1 MTPLARVSVKP
12 CAIAAIAVGIAVALQ
27 RRSMARSPRGLVGH
41 HCDRRKGGLVA
52 DHALAIDVGTQSV
65 RAILFDPAGNL
76 VAMGRVPIEAYVSPQ
91 PGWAEQDPEVWWS
104 AIGEACR
111 RLWASSDA
119 LAAGGARPD
128 PSSVAGVALTTQRV
142 TLIVSD
148 EQGTPLRPAI
158 VWLDQRRTE
167 GLEPIGGPWGLVFR
181 LTGVRDT
188 VARFQADA
196 EANWLE
202 RNEPAVWKRIR
213 RYGVLSSWLTARLTG
228 EWVDSTASQVGYL
241 PFDFKRGDW
250 VGRLDWKWRVA
261 PFERSWLPR
270 LVPATG
276 RLGQLTADAAA
287 HLGVAAGTPVIA
299 AAGDKQCEALGA
311 GAVQP
316 EVAALSFG
324 TTATIG
330 TTHRRYV
337 EAIPLVP
344 PYPAAI
350 PGAWLVELQ
359 VMRGFWMV
367 EWFKREFGASEVARA
382 AGLDIPPEALF
393 EELLATSSPG
403 AMGLVLQPYW
413 MPGVRY
419 PGPEAKGALLG
430 FGDIHGRAH
439 VYRAILEGLAY
450 ALRDGAERSTRRS
463 KVPLREL
470 RISGGGSQSRAAVQL
485 FADVFGLPASRP
497 HTHEA
502 AGLGAAIDVMLGL
515 GIHADPVDA
524 VAAMVRVTD
533 RFEPDPA
540 ANRTYE
546 DLYRSVYLPMYDRL
560 RPLYREIRRIT
571 GYPPN

>member
-1 MTPLARVSVKP
+1 MVAG
-12 CAIAAIAVGIAVALQ
+12 AADL
-27 RRSMARSPRGLVGH
+27 
-41 HCDRRKGGLVA
+41 
-52 DHALAIDVGTQSV
+52 ALAIDVGTQSV
-65 RAILFDPAGNL
+65 RAILFDPEGNL
-76 VAMGRVPIEAYVSPQ
+76 VAMGRVPIEPYVAPK

-104 AIGEACR
+104 AIGDACR
-111 RLWASSDA
+111 KLWA
-119 LAAGGARPD
+119 AAGSLEAGSVGPD
-128 PSSVAGVALTTQRV
+128 RVAGVAVTTQRV

-148 EQGTPLRPAI
+148 EDGTPLRPAI

-167 GLEPIGGPWGLVFR
+167 GLKPLGGLWGAAFR

-196 EANWLE
+196 EANWIE
-202 RNEPAVWKRIR
+202 RNEPAVWKRVR

-241 PFDFKRGDW
+241 PFDFKKRRW
-250 VGRLDWKWRVA
+250 ASAFDWKWQIA

-270 LVPATG
+270 LVAPTG
-276 RLGQLTADAAA
+276 KLGELTPEAAA
-287 HLGVAAGTPVIA
+287 DLGVAAGTPLIA

-311 GAVQP
+311 GAVTP
-316 EVAALSFG
+316 DVAALSFG

-330 TTHRRYV
+330 TTHRKYV

-367 EWFKREFGASEVARA
+367 EWFKREFGAAEVTRA
-382 AGLDIPPEALF
+382 GALDIPPEALF
-393 EELLATSSPG
+393 EELLTASPPG
-403 AMGLVLQPYW
+403 SMGLMLQPYW

-419 PGPEAKGALLG
+419 PGPEAKGAMVG
-430 FGDIHGRAH
+430 FGDVHGRAH

-450 ALRDGAERSTRRS
+450 ALREGAERTVKRS
-463 KVPLREL
+463 KVPIREL
-470 RISGGGSQSRAAVQL
+470 RISGGGSQSRAAIQL

-560 RPLYREIRRIT
+560 KPLYREIRRIT
-571 GYPPN
+571 GYPPA

>member
-1 MTPLARVSVKP
+1 V
-12 CAIAAIAVGIAVALQ
+12 AA
-27 RRSMARSPRGLVGH
+27 
-41 HCDRRKGGLVA
+41 GGSA

-65 RAILFDPAGNL
+65 RAILFSPTGEP
-76 VAMGRVPIEAYVSPQ
+76 VAIGRVPIEPYVSPE
-91 PGWAEQDPEVWWS
+91 PGWAEQDPEVWWT

-111 RLWASSDA
+111 KLWREAPTAPTPVGPDA
-119 LAAGGARPD
+119 VG
-128 PSSVAGVALTTQRV
+128 GVALTTQRV
-142 TLIVSD
+142 TLVVAD
-148 EQGTPLRPAI
+148 ENGTALRPAI

-167 GLEPIGGPWGLVFR
+167 GLRPVGGLWSLAFR
-181 LTGVRDT
+181 LGGVTET

-196 EANWLE
+196 EANWIE
-202 RNEPAVWKRIR
+202 RHEPAVWKRIR

-228 EWVDSTASQVGYL
+228 AWVDSAASQVGYL
-241 PFDFKRGDW
+241 PFDFKRGEW
-250 VGRLDWKWRVA
+250 VGRLDWKWKVA

-270 LVPATG
+270 LVAPTG
-276 RLGQLTADAAA
+276 TLGQLTPGAAA
-287 HLGVAAGTPVIA
+287 HLGVAPGLPLIA

-311 GAVQP
+311 GAIQP
-316 EVAALSFG
+316 DVAALSFG

-330 TTHRRYV
+330 TTHRRYI

-350 PGAWLVELQ
+350 PKAWFVELQ

-367 EWFKREFGASEVARA
+367 EWFKREFGASEIARA
-382 AGLDIPPEALF
+382 GALDIPPEALF
-393 EELLATSSPG
+393 EELLNASPPG
-403 AMGLVLQPYW
+403 SMGLLLQPYW

-419 PGPEAKGALLG
+419 PGPEAKGAMVG
-430 FGDIHGRAH
+430 FGDVHGRAH
-439 VYRAILEGLAY
+439 IYRAILEGLAY
-450 ALRDGAERSTRRS
+450 ALREGSDRSVRRS
-463 KVPLREL
+463 RVPVREL

-515 GIHADPVDA
+515 GIHQDPVDA
-524 VAAMVRVTD
+524 VAAMVRIAD

-540 ANRTYE
+540 VHRTYD

-571 GYPPN
+571 GYPPK

>member
-1 MTPLARVSVKP
+1 
-12 CAIAAIAVGIAVALQ
+12 VALAE
-27 RRSMARSPRGLVGH
+27 S
-41 HCDRRKGGLVA
+41 A

-65 RAILFDPAGNL
+65 RAILFDPQGNL
-76 VAMGRVPIEAYVSPQ
+76 VAMGRVAIEPYTSPQ
-91 PGWAEQDPEVWWS
+91 PGWAEQDPEVWWA

-111 RLWASSDA
+111 RLWA
-119 LAAGGARPD
+119 AAGAVGPD
-128 PSSVAGVALTTQRV
+128 RVAGVALTTQRV
-142 TLIVSD
+142 TLVVSD
-148 EQGTPLRPAI
+148 ENGMPLRPAI

-167 GLEPIGGPWGLVFR
+167 GLRPIGGLWGLAFR
-181 LTGVRDT
+181 LTGVRET

-196 EANWLE
+196 EANWIE

-241 PFDFKRGDW
+241 PFDFKRGEW
-250 VGRLDWKWRVA
+250 VGRLDWKWQVA

-270 LVPATG
+270 LVM
-276 RLGQLTADAAA
+276 LTAAAA
-287 HLGVAAGTPVIA
+287 EHLGVRAGTPLIA

-316 EVAALSFG
+316 DVAALSFG

-367 EWFKREFGASEVARA
+367 EWFKREFGANEVARA
-382 AGLDIPPEALF
+382 GALDIPPEALF
-393 EELLATSSPG
+393 EELLDASPPG
-403 AMGLVLQPYW
+403 SMGLLLQPYW

-419 PGPEAKGALLG
+419 PGPEAKGAVIG
-430 FGDIHGRAH
+430 FGDVHGRAH

-450 ALRDGAERSTRRS
+450 ALREGAERTARRS
-463 KVPLREL
+463 KVPIREL

-515 GIHADPVDA
+515 GIHADAVDA
-524 VAAMVRVTD
+524 VATMVRVTD
-533 RFEPDPA
+533 RFEPEPA

-560 RPLYREIRRIT
+560 KPLYREIRRIT
-571 GYPPN
+571 GYPPA

>member
-1 MTPLARVSVKP
+1 M
-12 CAIAAIAVGIAVALQ
+12 
-27 RRSMARSPRGLVGH
+27 
-41 HCDRRKGGLVA
+41 A

-65 RAILFDPAGNL
+65 RAILFDPRGTL
-76 VAMGRVPIEAYVSPQ
+76 VAMGRVPIEPYVSPQ
-91 PGWAEQDPEVWWS
+91 PGWAEQDPEVWWT

-111 RLWASSDA
+111 RLWAS
-119 LAAGGARPD
+119 GGEDGEGGGGQAPPD

-142 TLIVSD
+142 TLVVAD
-148 EQGTPLRPAI
+148 ENGVALRPAI

-167 GLEPIGGPWGLVFR
+167 GLPRIGGLWGAAFR
-181 LTGVRDT
+181 LTGVRET

-196 EANWLE
+196 EANWIE

-228 EWVDSTASQVGYL
+228 ELVDSSASQIGYL
-241 PFDFKRGDW
+241 PFDFKRGEW
-250 VGRLDWKWRVA
+250 VGRLDWKWQVA

-276 RLGQLTADAAA
+276 RLGELTTDAAA
-287 HLGVAAGTPVIA
+287 HLGVTAGTPVIA

-316 EVAALSFG
+316 DVAALSFG

-367 EWFKREFGASEVARA
+367 EWFKREFGATEVARA
-382 AGLDIPPEALF
+382 AALDIPPEGLF
-393 EELLATSSPG
+393 EELLSASPPG

-450 ALRDGAERSTRRS
+450 ALREGAERTVRRS
-463 KVPLREL
+463 RVPIREL
-470 RISGGGSQSRAAVQL
+470 RVSGGGSQSRAAVQL

-515 GIHADPVDA
+515 GVHADPVDA

-560 RPLYREIRRIT
+560 KPLYREIRRIT
-571 GYPPN
+571 GYPSA

>member
-1 MTPLARVSVKP
+1 L
-12 CAIAAIAVGIAVALQ
+12 
-27 RRSMARSPRGLVGH
+27 
-41 HCDRRKGGLVA
+41 A

-65 RAILFDPAGNL
+65 RAILFDPQGTL
-76 VAMGRVPIEAYVSPQ
+76 VAMGRVPIEPYVSPQ
-91 PGWAEQDPEVWWS
+91 PGWAEQDPEVWWT

-111 RLWASSDA
+111 RLWASGGDGG
-119 LAAGGARPD
+119 AAGGETPPD
-128 PSSVAGVALTTQRV
+128 PSSVSGVALTTQRV
-142 TLIVSD
+142 TLVVAD
-148 EQGTPLRPAI
+148 ENGVPLRPAI

-167 GLEPIGGPWGLVFR
+167 GLPPIGGLWGLSFR
-181 LTGVRDT
+181 LAGVRDT

-196 EANWLE
+196 EANWIE

-228 EWVDSTASQVGYL
+228 DWVDSAASQIGYL
-241 PFDFKRGDW
+241 PFDFKRSEW
-250 VGRLDWKWRVA
+250 VGRLDWKWQVA
-261 PFERSWLPR
+261 KFERSWLAR
-270 LVPATG
+270 LVPPTG
-276 RLGQLTADAAA
+276 RLGELTPVAAA
-287 HLGVAAGTPVIA
+287 HLGVAAGTPLVA

-316 EVAALSFG
+316 DVAALSFG

-330 TTHRRYV
+330 TTHRRYI

-367 EWFKREFGASEVARA
+367 EWFKREFGATEVSRA
-382 AGLDIPPEALF
+382 AALDIPPEGLF
-393 EELLATSSPG
+393 EELLTASPPG

-450 ALRDGAERSTRRS
+450 ALREGAERTVRRS
-463 KVPLREL
+463 KVSIREL
-470 RISGGGSQSRAAVQL
+470 RVSGGGSQSRAAVQL

-515 GIHADPVDA
+515 GVHADPVDA

-560 RPLYREIRRIT
+560 KPLYREIRRIT
-571 GYPPN
+571 GYPPA

>member
-1 MTPLARVSVKP
+1 
-12 CAIAAIAVGIAVALQ
+12 
-27 RRSMARSPRGLVGH
+27 MAGSS
-41 HCDRRKGGLVA
+41 A

-65 RAILFDPAGNL
+65 RAILVDPAGNV
-76 VAMGRVPIEAYVSPQ
+76 VAIGRVPIEPYVSPQ
-91 PGWAEQDPEVWWS
+91 PGWAEQDPEVWWT

-111 RLWASSDA
+111 RLWAAEPASTDGSPP
-119 LAAGGARPD
+119 RKPD

-142 TLIVSD
+142 TLVVAD
-148 EQGTPLRPAI
+148 ADNVPLRPAI
-158 VWLDQRRTE
+158 VWLDQRRTD
-167 GLEPIGGPWGLVFR
+167 GLPPVGGLWGLLFR
-181 LTGVRDT
+181 LGGVRET

-196 EANWLE
+196 EANWIS
-202 RNEPAVWKRIR
+202 RYEPAVWKRIR
-213 RYGVLSSWLTARLTG
+213 RFGVLSSWLTARLTG
-228 EWVDSTASQVGYL
+228 DWVDSTASQIGYL
-241 PFDFKRGDW
+241 PFDFKNSRW
-250 VGRLDWKWRVA
+250 ASRWDWKWLVA
-261 PFERSWLPR
+261 PFERDWLPR
-270 LVPATG
+270 LVPPAG
-276 RLGQLTADAAA
+276 RLGELTPDAAA
-287 HLGVAAGTPVIA
+287 HLGVAAGLPLLA

-316 EVAALSFG
+316 EIAALSFG

-330 TTHRRYV
+330 TTHRRYL

-367 EWFKREFGASEVARA
+367 EWFKREFGANEVARA
-382 AGLDIPPEALF
+382 GAMDIPPEALF
-393 EELLATSSPG
+393 DELLEASQPG
-403 AMGLVLQPYW
+403 SMGLVLQPYW

-450 ALRDGAERSTRRS
+450 ALREGAERTVKRS
-463 KVPLREL
+463 KVPIREL
-470 RISGGGSQSRAAVQL
+470 RVSGGGSQSKAAVQL

-533 RFEPDPA
+533 RFDPDPA
-540 ANRTYE
+540 AHRTYD

-560 RPLYREIRRIT
+560 KPLYREIRRIT
-571 GYPPN
+571 GYPPA

>member
-1 MTPLARVSVKP
+1 L
-12 CAIAAIAVGIAVALQ
+12 
-27 RRSMARSPRGLVGH
+27 
-41 HCDRRKGGLVA
+41 A

-65 RAILFDPAGNL
+65 RAILFDPEGNL
-76 VAMGRVPIEAYVSPQ
+76 VAMGRVPIEPYVSPQ

-104 AIGEACR
+104 AIGDACR
-111 RLWASSDA
+111 GLWSSASSD
-119 LAAGGARPD
+119 GGRPD
-128 PSSVAGVALTTQRV
+128 RSSVAGVALTTQRV
-142 TLIVSD
+142 TLVVAD
-148 EQGTPLRPAI
+148 EHGKPLRPAI

-167 GLEPIGGPWGLVFR
+167 GLRPLGGLWGLSFR
-181 LTGVRDT
+181 VTGVRET

-196 EANWLE
+196 EANWIE

-241 PFDFKRGDW
+241 PFDFKRGTW
-250 VGRLDWKWRVA
+250 VGPLDWKWRVA
-261 PFERSWLPR
+261 PFDRSWLAQ
-270 LVPATG
+270 LVPPTG
-276 RLGQLTADAAA
+276 RLGTVTADAAA
-287 HLGVAAGTPVIA
+287 HLGIAPGTPLIA
-299 AAGDKQCEALGA
+299 AAGDKQCEALGS
-311 GAVQP
+311 GAVTP
-316 EVAALSFG
+316 DVAALSFG

-330 TTHRRYV
+330 TTHRRYI

-367 EWFKREFGASEVARA
+367 EWFKREFGATEVSRA

-393 EELLATSSPG
+393 EELLTASSPG
-403 AMGLVLQPYW
+403 SMGLVLQPYW

-450 ALRDGAERSTRRS
+450 ALREGAERTVDRS

-470 RISGGGSQSRAAVQL
+470 RVAGGGSQSRAAVQL

-515 GIHADPVDA
+515 GIHADPIDA
-524 VAAMVRVTD
+524 VAAMVRVAD

-560 RPLYREIRRIT
+560 KPLYKEIRRIT
-571 GYPPN
+571 GYPPP